1 MQKKFY
7 ILGGSYTW
15 LQIITH
21 VSAWLPAV
29 YLIVAYLSD
38 NLTVNPIQELT
49 KRSGYFALIL
59 LVLSLACTP
68 ANTLFGW
75 RFALKIRRPLG
86 LYAFLYAFGHFLTFA
101 GLDYGFDLDL
111 LPEAILEKPFILIG
125 ATALLILTALAVTSF
140 QWWMKRLGKNW
151 KRLHKLIYLAAPLV
165 VLHFAWSQK
174 GDLLRLQGD
183 ILQPLVFGLI
193 VGVLL
198 LLRVPAIRRQVN
210 GLRHS
215 AKQPRSDIQEKKQ
228 PWRAGKSRAQ
238 P

>member
-1 MQKKFY
+1 MQKEFR
-7 ILGGSYTW
+7 ILGGNYNW
-15 LQIITH
+15 QQITTH

-68 ANTLFGW
+68 AHKLFGW

-86 LYAFLYAFGHFLTFA
+86 LYTFLYAFAHFLTFA

-111 LPEAILEKPFILIG
+111 LPEAIFEKPFILLG
-125 ATALLILTALAVTSF
+125 ATALLILLALAATSF
-140 QWWMKRLGKNW
+140 RWWMKRLGKNW
-151 KRLHKLIYLAAPLV
+151 KRLHRLIYLAAPLV
-165 VLHFAWSQK
+165 IIHFAWSQK
-174 GDLLRLQGD
+174 GDVLRLQGD

-193 VGVLL
+193 VVFLL
-198 LLRVPAIRRQVN
+198 VIRIPGIRRQLS
-210 GLRHS
+210 GLRQTATKTRKS
-215 AKQPRSDIQEKKQ
+215 SQIKKQ
-228 PWRAGKSRAQ
+228 PGRFGKSSAES
-238 P
+238 